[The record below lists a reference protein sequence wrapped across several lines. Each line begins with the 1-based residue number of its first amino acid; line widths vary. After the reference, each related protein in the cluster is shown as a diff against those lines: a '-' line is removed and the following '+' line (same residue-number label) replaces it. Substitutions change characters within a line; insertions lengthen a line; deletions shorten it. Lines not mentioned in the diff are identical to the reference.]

1 MTNKETLEE
10 AFKNT
15 YLGDKISFN
24 SDIGK
29 AFELGYNIAKEQDLF
44 LHEKQKDKSV
54 FESLRNHYEN
64 KLKIQQEQDKNK
76 YSEEEVLN
84 IIKARE
90 NYLNNAPKN
99 SLYIPIKQWFNQ
111 FKKK

>member
-1 MTNKETLEE
+1 MTNKETLED

-76 YSEEEVLN
+76 YSEEEVYNLLCSMPN
-84 IIKARE
+84 FFNMTIPQQIKAR
-90 NYLNNAPKN
+90 NN
-99 SLYIPIKQWFNQ
+99 WFEQ